1 MEKEKKK
8 GAVTSEERNREANA
22 NPVEE
27 ALRKQWKAACTHARM
42 HVCTH
47 EGKQAQHGKG
57 ATSRGQAAGTGSK
70 RGRVP
75 PGKGEARPRQRGLR
89 VLTTELPPNSIVT
102 SCFPLR
108 SNKILFQDVIEKVKI
123 LTRLIIHFVTCIW
136 IINLLD
142 VIIFVKNKFRY
153 IYANTKRNLTDLFLL
168 TLIKLSK
175 VSLKVNK
182 N

>member
-1 MEKEKKK
+1 MEKETKK

-27 ALRKQWKAACTHARM
+27 ALRKQWKAACTHART

-89 VLTTELPPNSIVT
+89 VLTTVLPPNSIVT
-102 SCFPLR
+102 SCFLLL
-108 SNKILFQDVIEKVKI
+108 SNKILFQDVIEKAKN
-123 LTRLIIHFVTCIW
+123 LTRLIIYFIASIW
-136 IINLLD
+136 IINLFD
-142 VIIFVKNKFRY
+142 VIIFVKNMF
-153 IYANTKRNLTDLFLL
+153 A
-168 TLIKLSK
+168 KLWK
-175 VSLKVNK
+175 LGCNI
-182 N
+182 